1 MRRVSITVV
10 AWSLAACAGAPVQ
23 EMSDARQALRAAQA
37 AGADEYAPAP
47 LAEAERLVGV
57 AQAELEQ
64 RDYRSA
70 QQAAVEARKQ
80 ALQALESA
88 RAARQVPEA
97 APASP
102 QP

>member
-1 MRRVSITVV
+1 MRMVSIAVV

-37 AGADEYAPAP
+37 AGADEYAPVP

-70 QQAAVEARKQ
+70 QQAAIEARKQ